1 MEIIIIVIMLL
12 TCFNFAL
19 KQTFCKSWT
28 TYLMAVLC
36 SLFIILTY
44 ESATEQSK
52 SQIADWIANRTLMLN
67 TSVVLSTEVT
77 LHMAFCIM
85 AVHLQNSGP
94 LRRRTLFIYRLLRF
108 YPGILIFPVLFH
120 IETAAM
126 FTLTGT
132 SFQTIAYSIAAIVL
146 IAVPAA
152 AWFVR
157 WLIPERPLR
166 LELLFLSNAMIA
178 ILGVIATTNGTT
190 AAKGVSEINMPAMLF
205 TMSLTLVFALIGFL
219 LYKIKSH
226 KQKL

>member
-28 TYLMAVLC
+28 TYLMAALC
-36 SLFIILTY
+36 ALFIVLTY

-52 SQIADWIANRTLMLN
+52 SQIADWIADRTLMLN
-67 TSVVLSTEVT
+67 TSVVLSAEVM
-77 LHMAFCIM
+77 LQMAYCIM
-85 AVHLQNSGP
+85 AVHLQNS
-94 LRRRTLFIYRLLRF
+94 REVSRRTLFIYRLLRF

-120 IETAAM
+120 LETVAM

-132 SFQTIAYSIAAIVL
+132 EFQTIAYTLAAIIL
-146 IAVPAA
+146 MSVPASM
-152 AWFVR
+152 WFVR

-190 AAKGVSEINMPAMLF
+190 AVAGISEVNLPALLF
-205 TMSLTLVFALIGFL
+205 MVGLVLSFAVIGLII
-219 LYKIKSH
+219 YKIKSR
-226 KQKL
+226 KL